1 MVRPYSLQK
10 LAVRDLEKKAIN
22 IVGADLSDSKNEA
35 VKVLNGHEVVTS
47 TIYGPHVL
55 GETRL
60 INTSKAAG
68 VRRYLVC
75 FFATVFYKIVS
86 CFEIR

>member
-1 MVRPYSLQK
+1 VTALVRPYSLQK

-60 INTSKAAG
+60 INISKAAG

-75 FFATVFYKIVS
+75 FFATVFL
-86 CFEIR
+86 